1 MRMRS
6 QFWRMFFKDAGS
18 TDHEALSIFKV
29 GFALALSF
37 SVEAISKAKK
47 GYYVPQNTQRST
59 IDIIIILRDRDWKLL
74 FYIHYT

>member
-18 TDHEALSIFKV
+18 TNCEALSIFEV
-29 GFALALSF
+29 GFVLTLSF

-47 GYYVPQNTQRST
+47 GYYVPQNTRSST
-59 IDIIIILRDRDWKLL
+59 DL
-74 FYIHYT
+74 